1 MSALAIL
8 DALGLVE
15 HAMLEFPVKIQ
26 DYDRD
31 RDVVLFPARTRDGDI
46 DCAISGKALEDH
58 FGAKGISRRSRLAA
72 FRAHRQDIEDSARQ
86 QYVSH
91 RLELDGSILIR
102 SIET

>member
-1 MSALAIL
+1 MWDLLLLPMI
-8 DALGLVE
+8 V
-15 HAMLEFPVKIQ
+15 FPDKIQ
-26 DYDRD
+26 NDDGD

-86 QYVSH
+86 QYVSY